1 MAQQEEVVNDNDQSN
16 QSDGQKLLHEH
27 QKILHQHLISK
38 KVSDHLANE
47 RTFLAWVRTSIA
59 VIAFG
64 FVVERFGLLLRQLGL
79 KGNLVGGTVP
89 YSKLLGIIITLL
101 GIALLVIALINFMQ
115 IRRSIDEEHFHP
127 GITFAIILTAVA
139 ALIGILLAIYLAITT

>member
-1 MAQQEEVVNDNDQSN
+1 MAQQEEIVDNRDNSHELLQEHK
-16 QSDGQKLLHEH
+16 DLLHR
-27 QKILHQHLISK
+27 HLISK

-79 KGNLVGGTVP
+79 KGNLVGGTIP

-101 GIALLVIALINFMQ
+101 GIVLLVIALINFMQ
-115 IRRSIDEEHFHP
+115 IRRSIDEERFHP
-127 GITFAIILTAVA
+127 GITFAIILTVVA
-139 ALIGILLAIYLAITT
+139 ALIGVLLAIYLSITT

>member
-1 MAQQEEVVNDNDQSN
+1 MAQQEEIVNEQHS
-16 QSDGQKLLHEH
+16 GQEMRDEHEKLS
-27 QKILHQHLISK
+27 KQHIISK

-79 KGNLVGGTVP
+79 KGSLVGGSIP

>member
-1 MAQQEEVVNDNDQSN
+1 MPQQEELVKN
-16 QSDGQKLLHEH
+16 QHDGDEMSQGQKKPSK
-27 QKILHQHLISK
+27 QPVISK

-79 KGNLVGGTVP
+79 KGNNVGGTIP

-101 GIALLVIALINFMQ
+101 GIVLLVIALINFVQ
-115 IRRSIDEEHFHP
+115 IRHSIDEERFHP
-127 GITFAIILTAVA
+127 GITFAVILTVVT
-139 ALIGILLAIYLAITT
+139 ALIGVLLAIYLSIST

>member
-1 MAQQEEVVNDNDQSN
+1 MAQQEEMVNELHS
-16 QSDGQKLLHEH
+16 GQEVQHEH
-27 QKILHQHLISK
+27 EKLAKQPIISK

-47 RTFLAWVRTSIA
+47 RTFLAWVRTAIA

-79 KGNLVGGTVP
+79 KGNLVGGTIP

-115 IRRSIDEEHFHP
+115 IRRSIDEERYHP
-127 GITFAIILTAVA
+127 GIAFAIILTAVA
-139 ALIGILLAIYLAITT
+139 ALIGILLAIYLSVTT

>member
-1 MAQQEEVVNDNDQSN
+1 MAQQEEQVNNNDPRDQP
-16 QSDGQKLLHEH
+16 DGQELLHEH
-27 QKILHQHLISK
+27 QKLLHQHLISK
-38 KVSDHLANE
+38 RVSEHLANE

-79 KGNLVGGTVP
+79 KGNNVGGTIP

-101 GIALLVIALINFMQ
+101 GIMLLVIALINFMQ
-115 IRRSIDEEHFHP
+115 IRRSIDEERFHP
-127 GITFAIILTAVA
+127 GITFAIILTVVA
-139 ALIGILLAIYLAITT
+139 ALIGILLAVYLAITT

>member
-1 MAQQEEVVNDNDQSN
+1 MAQPEEVINNRE
-16 QSDGQKLLHEH
+16 DGHELLREHKDLLHR
-27 QKILHQHLISK
+27 HLISK

-47 RTFLAWVRTSIA
+47 RTFLAWIRTAIS

-79 KGNLVGGTVP
+79 KGNLVGGTIP

-101 GIALLVIALINFMQ
+101 GIVLLVIALINFVQ
-115 IRRSIDEEHFHP
+115 IRRSIDDENYHP
-127 GITFAIILTAVA
+127 GLAFAIILTAVA
-139 ALIGILLAIYLAITT
+139 ALIGVLLAVYLSITT

>member
-1 MAQQEEVVNDNDQSN
+1 MAQQEEMVNDSH
-16 QSDGQKLLHEH
+16 SGQEVQPEHEH
-27 QKILHQHLISK
+27 ERLAKQHVISK

-47 RTFLAWVRTSIA
+47 RTFLAWVRTAIA

-79 KGNLVGGTVP
+79 KGNTVGGTIP

-101 GIALLVIALINFMQ
+101 GILLLVIALINFVQ

-127 GITFAIILTAVA
+127 GIAFAIILTAVA
-139 ALIGILLAIYLAITT
+139 ALIGVLLAIYLSITT